1 MIHGSHNILST
12 YYAKLPNE
20 YLEAIVRYAG
30 KFREHCKIKNVLL
43 QRSQRFHM
51 RDTNQRVKF
60 FRLLARLLFYLAS
73 GKSHCGYL
81 FNYDDNPIHSL
92 VSPYSHFCFDWYRLP
107 KTHRLRQRPHPLLF
121 QTTNLLRPNHLL
133 NLLRLN
139 WWTTL

>member
-1 MIHGSHNILST
+1 MIHGSHDILSI
-12 YYAKLPNE
+12 YYAKLPND

-51 RDTNQRVKF
+51 RETNQRVKF

-92 VSPYSHFCFDWYRLP
+92 VSPYSHFCLTGIDS
-107 KTHRLRQRPHPLLF
+107 QRHTDSDSDPILSYFKRPACYAR
-121 QTTNLLRPNHLL
+121 TTS
-133 NLLRLN
+133 
-139 WWTTL
+139 